1 MELRRYLSVLRKW
14 FWLVIACTLL
24 AGGLAFLLSRNSP
37 PVYQA
42 SATLMVNQASNPS
55 SATAYSDIL
64 TSERLA
70 RTYSNLLI
78 SRPVLEETARRLGV
92 DVDTLR
98 GSISVT
104 PVRETQLLEI
114 QVEGSG
120 PDLVAQIANT
130 LPQVFIERS
139 RELQVGRVSESKA
152 NLEKEIANT
161 EADLARTQT
170 ALNQATDEAQKAR
183 LETSLAQYRSTYSTL
198 VASYQQVKLAEAQ
211 ASNNLV
217 VAEAAEAPE
226 RPIRPRPLVTALL
239 AAIFGALVA
248 VGAAFVIEYLDDT
261 IKTPDDVT
269 RVSGL
274 PTLGAIARL
283 KDGAGD
289 RQLVASIESKAPES
303 EAYRTL
309 RTNIQFSSVDK
320 PTRTLLVTSSGPSE
334 GKSTTAANLAV
345 VMAQTGK
352 RVIAVDADLRRPVL
366 HRVFGVPNNTGITT
380 ALLAG
385 EGASL
390 EGDLRPTV
398 VENLS
403 ILTSGPIPPNPSE
416 ILGSHRMA
424 SLIESLA
431 QLADMVIFDSPPVL
445 AVTDAAVLGRQVD
458 GVVLVADA
466 QQTREQVLARA
477 VSELQNTGANLLG
490 VVLNRLDS
498 RSGGYYYYYYYYADE
513 ESGQRRRGA
522 PKSRGGT
529 KSRLPWQRKPV

>member
-1 MELRRYLSVLRKW
+1 MELRRYLSVVRKW

-24 AGGLAFLLSRNSP
+24 AGGLAFFLSRNSA

-42 SATLMVNQASNPS
+42 SATLMVNQASNPLT
-55 SATAYSDIL
+55 ATAYSDIL

-70 RTYSNLLI
+70 RTYASLLI

-92 DVDTLR
+92 DVETLR
-98 GSISVT
+98 GTISVT

-120 PDLVAQIANT
+120 ADLVAQIANT
-130 LPQVFIERS
+130 LPQVFIDRS
-139 RELQVGRVSESKA
+139 RELQLGRVSESKA
-152 NLEKEIANT
+152 NLEKEISNT
-161 EADLARTQT
+161 EADLARTQA
-170 ALNQATDEAQKAR
+170 ALNEAINDTQRAR

-217 VAEAAEAPE
+217 VAESAGIPD

-239 AAIFGALVA
+239 AAVFGALVA
-248 VGAAFVIEYLDDT
+248 IGAAYVIDYLDDT
-261 IKTPDDVT
+261 VKTPDDVT

-283 KDGAGD
+283 KEGPGD
-289 RQLVASIESKAPES
+289 HQLVASAESKAPES

-309 RTNIQFSSVDK
+309 RTNIQFSSVDR

-385 EGASL
+385 DNMSL
-390 EGDLRPTV
+390 EGHLRPTK

-403 ILTSGPIPPNPSE
+403 LLTSGPIPPNPSE

-424 SLIESLA
+424 SLIESLT
-431 QLADMVIFDSPPVL
+431 QLADIVIFDSPPVL

-458 GVVLVADA
+458 GVVLVVDA
-466 QQTREQVLARA
+466 RQTREQVLARA

-498 RSGGYYYYYYYYADE
+498 RAGGYYYYYYYYSGE
-513 ESGQRRRGA
+513 EGGQRRGGA
-522 PKSRGGT
+522 SKNGNGT
-529 KSRLPWQRKPV
+529 KIRLPRQRKPV

>member
-1 MELRRYLSVLRKW
+1 MELRRYLSVVRKW
-14 FWLVIACTLL
+14 LWLVIACTLL
-24 AGGLAFLLSRNSP
+24 AGGLAFLLSRNSA

-55 SATAYSDIL
+55 TATAYSDIL

-70 RTYSNLLI
+70 RTYASLLI

-92 DVDTLR
+92 DVETLR
-98 GSISVT
+98 GTISVT

-114 QVEGSG
+114 QVQG
-120 PDLVAQIANT
+120 PGAELVAQIANT
-130 LPQVFIERS
+130 LPQVFIDRS
-139 RELQVGRVSESKA
+139 RELQLGRVSESKA
-152 NLEKEIANT
+152 NLEKEISNT
-161 EADLARTQT
+161 ELDLARTQA
-170 ALNQATDEAQKAR
+170 ALNQALDDAQRAR

-217 VAEAAEAPE
+217 VAEAAEIPE
-226 RPIRPRPLVTALL
+226 KPIRPRPLVTALL

-248 VGAAFVIEYLDDT
+248 IGAAYVIEYLDDT
-261 IKTPDDVT
+261 VKTPDDVT

-283 KDGAGD
+283 REGSGD
-289 RQLVASIESKAPES
+289 RHLVASVESKAPES

-309 RTNIQFSSVDK
+309 RTNIQFSSVDR

-352 RVIAVDADLRRPVL
+352 RVIVVDADLRRPVL
-366 HRVFGVPNNTGITT
+366 HRIFGVPNNTGITT

-385 EGASL
+385 DDMSL
-390 EGDLRPTV
+390 DGHLQPSK

-403 ILTSGPIPPNPSE
+403 LLTSGPIPPNPSE

-424 SLIESLA
+424 SLIESLT

-466 QQTREQVLARA
+466 RQTREQVLARA

-498 RSGGYYYYYYYYADE
+498 RSGGYDYYYYYYSDE
-513 ESGQRRRGA
+513 EGGQRKRGA
-522 PKSRGGT
+522 SKGGNGL
-529 KSRLPWQRKPV
+529 KVRLPRQRKPV